1 MLHRLK
7 LRLLYGRQIDSDP
20 AARRKK
26 LRVILISGFLVYP
39 PFLLIAYLISF
50 ETRAAYLVMIGL
62 FSAIT
67 CIPVVFY
74 AYAKGFNQPFV
85 SLWRERRMELV
96 WLAIKI
102 GFIYAF
108 VLYWMILG
116 IVEFL
121 FGYSVVR
128 AAMISFVAAAVAR
141 DGFEIGLL
149 RAGYENRTIS
159 IFPDGQPFVPFLIS
173 NCNTNFLVT
182 LLSASVAGGIGF
194 LVGLVLE
201 NTIYQTLVA
210 GLVGGG
216 IVTSAG
222 ISLISA
228 EASIWSRVR
237 FFIWPGFIMAA
248 TYFLILAYLLRIL
261 FQIDVSL
268 PVDLAIL
275 MTLSTVWLTLEVRFL
290 GYLNREKVSSFLPL
304 LPSNWS

>member
-7 LRLLYGRQIDSDP
+7 LRILYGSQFDSDP
-20 AARRKK
+20 VARRKK

-50 ETRAAYLVMIGL
+50 EARAAYLVMIGL

-74 AYAKGFNQPFV
+74 AYAKGFNEPFLL
-85 SLWRERRMELV
+85 LWKERRMELV

-141 DGFEIGLL
+141 DGFEIGFL
-149 RAGYENRTIS
+149 RSGCENRTIS
-159 IFPDGQPFVPFLIS
+159 VFPDGQPFGTFFIAAFFKNL
-173 NCNTNFLVT
+173 LVT
-182 LLSASVAGGIGF
+182 LLSFSIAGGIGF
-194 LVGLVLE
+194 LLGSTLE
-201 NTIYQTLVA
+201 NTIYQTVA
-210 GLVGGG
+210 SGLVGGG
-216 IVTSAG
+216 VATLVGVSLTSG
-222 ISLISA
+222 TL
-228 EASIWSRVR
+228 SRLR

-261 FQIDVSL
+261 FQIRLSL

-275 MTLSTVWLTLEVRFL
+275 MALSTAWLSLEIRFL
-290 GYLNREKVSSFLPL
+290 GYLN
-304 LPSNWS
+304 NG